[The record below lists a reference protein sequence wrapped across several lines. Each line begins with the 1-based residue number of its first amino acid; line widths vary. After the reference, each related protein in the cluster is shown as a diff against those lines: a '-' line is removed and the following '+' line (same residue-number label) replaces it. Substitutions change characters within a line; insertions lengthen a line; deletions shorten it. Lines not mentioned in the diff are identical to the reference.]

1 MKALIKRIAIGV
13 GVSLTVAA
21 ILGTNKANQV
31 KQIFKDL
38 TFSIDAIKNINFL
51 GFNQPLTITVDVM
64 LKNNSPYEFSV
75 NTGGLINLNRVDF
88 FTSKGEKIGEAN
100 KQITNIMLLPNNATI
115 IEDVQV
121 VVQPKDILK
130 IALQNFNS
138 LKPKDLIAKAQIDIL
153 GKQYTI

>member
-1 MKALIKRIAIGV
+1 MKSLIKRIAIGV
-13 GVSLTVAA
+13 GVSLTVAV
-21 ILGTNKANQV
+21 ILGKYKVNQV

-38 TFSIDAIKNINFL
+38 SFGVDSIKNVVFL
-51 GFNQPLTITVDVM
+51 GFDKPLTVVVDVI
-64 LKNNSPYEFSV
+64 LKNNSPHEFSV
-75 NTGGLINLNRVDF
+75 NTGGLINLNRVSF
-88 FTSKGEKIGEAN
+88 YTPKGEKIGEAN

-130 IALQNFNS
+130 IALQNINS

-153 GKQYTI
+153 GQQYTI

>member
-21 ILGTNKANQV
+21 ILVKNKVDQV

-38 TFSIDAIKNINFL
+38 SFGVDSIKNINFL
-51 GFNQPLTITVDVM
+51 GFNQPLIITVDVM
-64 LKNNSPYEFSV
+64 LKNNSPHEFSV

-88 FTSKGEKIGEAN
+88 YTPKGEKIGEAN

-121 VVQPKDILK
+121 IVQPKDILK
-130 IALQNFNS
+130 IALQNLNS